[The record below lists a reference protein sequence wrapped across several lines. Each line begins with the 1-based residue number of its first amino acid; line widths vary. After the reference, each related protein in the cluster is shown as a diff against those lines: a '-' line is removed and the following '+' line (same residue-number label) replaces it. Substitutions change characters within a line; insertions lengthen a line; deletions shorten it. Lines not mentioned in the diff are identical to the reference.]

1 MEKFFKLKENGTT
14 ARTEVVAG
22 LTTFMTMAYI
32 IALNPNLLTGFDV
45 GSALWNGV
53 FLATCLASAF
63 AMFCMAF
70 LANKPFALAPGMGLN
85 SFFAVVVA
93 NIAGLTGMTYV
104 ASFQAALVIILI
116 EGIVFVVLSVLNVRE
131 KIVEAIPLGVRMG
144 IAPAIGLMLMNIGLG
159 SNAGVYSETGGPFFM
174 MRDFF
179 GALTPSVAQ
188 STMGSGYGA
197 MVLQVVTTFIGLFA
211 IVLLAKKGFKGA
223 VLLGML
229 IASVIYWGGSS
240 LVLGQDPFASLATAS
255 FVPPIADMAATT
267 LFKFN
272 FAGFMQIGWFT
283 AITLVI
289 TFCMIDMFD
298 TIGTLVGTASRAG
311 MVDKDGNM
319 PNMKEALL
327 SDAIGTVAGACTGTS
342 TVTTFVESAS
352 GVEAG
357 GRTGLTALTT
367 GVLFLACIFI
377 APIRRP
383 DLRGGADADG
393 AQKRQV
399 RRPGPDGP
407 CGADAHRD
415 AGLQLHRPRHRPG
428 AHLLHR
434 HQGVQRQAQRGL
446 DPHLR
451 HLRPLP
457 GKVLPH
463 RLAAA
468 CRRSQ
473 APCKAKAPSF
483 GGGLSFAGG
492 LSGCLESWRRF
503 LGVVPGFLVEK
514 PSLGLA
520 KGRLHR
526 L

>member
-14 ARTEVVAG
+14 VRTEVLAG

-32 IALNPNLLTGFDV
+32 IALNPNLLTNFDV

-53 FLATCLASAF
+53 FLATCIASAV

-104 ASFQAALVIILI
+104 ASFQAALIIILI
-116 EGIVFVVLSVLNVRE
+116 EGVVFIVLSILNIRE
-131 KIVEAIPLGVRMG
+131 KIVDAIPLGVRLG
-144 IAPAIGLMLMNIGLG
+144 IAPAIGIMLMNIGLG
-159 SNAGVYSETGGPFFM
+159 SNAGVYSENGGPFYV

-179 GALTPSVAQ
+179 GALTANVAKT
-188 STMGSGYGA
+188 TMGSGYGT
-197 MVLQVVTTFIGLFA
+197 MVLQVITMFVGLFV
-211 IVLLAKKGFKGA
+211 IVILAKKGIKAA

-229 IASVIYWGGSS
+229 VASVVYWIGSA
-240 LVLGQDPFASLATAS
+240 LFLGANPFASLSSAS
-255 FVPPIADMAATT
+255 FVPPFADMASTT

-272 FAGFMQIGWFT
+272 FQGFMDIGWFT
-283 AITLVI
+283 VITLII

-327 SDAIGTVAGACTGTS
+327 SDAVGTIAGACMGTS

-377 APIRRP
+377 APVAAIIP
-383 DLRGGADADG
+383 
-393 AQKRQV
+393 
-399 RRPGPDGP
+399 
-407 CGADAHRD
+407 
-415 AGLQLHRPRHRPG
+415 
-428 AHLLHR
+428 
-434 HQGVQRQAQRGL
+434 
-446 DPHLR
+446 
-451 HLRPLP
+451 
-457 GKVLPH
+457 
-463 RLAAA
+463 AAA
-468 CRRSQ
+468 TSSALIYVGVLMLMGLKNVNFDDMDQ
-473 APCKAKAPSF
+473 MVPVALMLVGMPISGSIGHAIGLGLISYTVIKVFSGKAKDVSV
-483 GGGLSFAGG
+483 LTYVISV
-492 LSGCLESWRRF
+492 L
-503 LGVVPGFLVEK
+503 FLVK
-514 PSLGLA
+514 FFLVV
-520 KGRLHR
+520 
-526 L
+526 